1 MPLLRRFSPLLLLAA
16 LASACHGGTR
26 GGTPLFTLED
36 PRGDDHGDGA
46 LRYPLRED
54 MGPGAMDLLS
64 FRAWPE
70 SEGTR
75 FEATFAHPIPK
86 PQGRTVDSAG
96 TTLKDLAKLGFYT
109 FNLDVYVDEDRKE
122 GSGQTDTLPG
132 RNLSL
137 TPGSAW
143 EKAIVLTPRPFEA
156 RDVLRKL
163 WRDAAVA
170 EAQRQQGQV
179 SESAML
185 ALEAQVEQR
194 LAAQVFFP
202 TRVRVFGPTVSFF
215 VPNGFLGGPA
225 QASWGYA
232 VAVTGA
238 TLERRV
244 ELPALFGAVTAPRA
258 QGVMVLGIGPG
269 TSNERFGGGRVG
281 GASAQSPVVDLLVP
295 QGVRQEDVLGVNA
308 PGWPAVLPAPAPLP
322 QTPDA
327 RGAGGQGDAP
337 AAPVPNG

>member
-1 MPLLRRFSPLLLLAA
+1 MPLLRRFSPLLLLAG

-26 GGTPLFTLED
+26 GGSPLFTLED
-36 PRGDDHGDGA
+36 PRGDDHGDGE
-46 LRYPLRED
+46 LRYPLRD
-54 MGPGAMDLLS
+54 DLPAGSMDVLS

-75 FEATFAHPIPK
+75 FEATFARPIPV
-86 PQGRTVDSAG
+86 PQRRTVDSAG
-96 TTLKDLAKLGFYT
+96 TTLADQAKLGFYT
-109 FNLDVYVDEDRKE
+109 FNLDVYVDEDRQE

-132 RNLSL
+132 RNLAL

-143 EKAIVLTPRPFEA
+143 EKAIVLTPRPYEA

-170 EAQRQQGQV
+170 EAQRQQGSV
-179 SESAML
+179 SESAVR
-185 ALEAQVEQR
+185 ALETQVEQR
-194 LAAQVFFP
+194 METRVFFP

-215 VPNGFLGGPA
+215 VPNSFLGGPA

-238 TLERRV
+238 TLEQRV
-244 ELPALFGAVTAPRA
+244 ELPSLFGGVTAPRP
-258 QGVMVLGIGPG
+258 QGLMVLDIAPG
-269 TSNERFGGGRVG
+269 VSKERFGGGRV

-295 QGVRQEDVLGVNA
+295 EGVRQEDVLGASA
-308 PGWPAVLPAPAPLP
+308 PGWPAVVPAPAPLP
-322 QTPDA
+322 QAPDA
-327 RGAGGQGDAP
+327 GGAGGQGDAP